1 MEYPQT
7 VSVPNMLNITV
18 WEEEGQRALMRQEV
32 PKEEAEGVFVVLK
45 HQNKTTLFPSSVIC
59 FSFPSCVSFRSK
71 GPCQGLGKLRY
82 P

>member
-1 MEYPQT
+1 MKYPQT
-7 VSVPNMLNITV
+7 VSVPKSLNITV
-18 WEEEGQRALMRQEV
+18 WEEKGQRPLMRQEV
-32 PKEEAEGVFVVLK
+32 PKEEAEGVSVVLK

-59 FSFPSCVSFRSK
+59 FSFPCVSSFHSE